1 MIYMDERQVSRIY
14 AVEAGERTVTWSRGD
29 DHLAQSMTVTAQP
42 DGTLVSVSRMSQ
54 DRGEWTRDLSG
65 RTDGPGDAIAHGI
78 LHGPVELFAA
88 DAAEGEPAPA
98 FRGGR
103 LALLGTAEPATLHAW
118 FTALSDGANE
128 IDELQERPWGDS
140 DGTLV
145 DRFGVA
151 WLIGYQPSGD

>member
-1 MIYMDERQVSRIY
+1 MTAPTPYLMLPGTARAALEFY
-14 AVEAGERTVTWSRGD
+14 AAAFGGEAELYEYATF
-29 DHLAQSMTVTAQP
+29 
-42 DGTLVSVSRMSQ
+42 
-54 DRGEWTRDLSG
+54 G

-98 FRGGR
+98 FQGGR

-118 FTALSDGANE
+118 FTALSDGASE
-128 IDELQERPWGDS
+128 IDEMQHRPWGDA

>member
-1 MIYMDERQVSRIY
+1 LTEPVPAPTPYLTFPGTARAALEFY
-14 AVEAGERTVTWSRGD
+14 AAAFGGETELYDYATFGR
-29 DHLAQSMTVTAQP
+29 P
-42 DGTLVSVSRMSQ
+42 DGAA
-54 DRGEWTRDLSG
+54 
-65 RTDGPGDAIAHGI
+65 DAIAHGI

-98 FRGGR
+98 FQGAR
-103 LALLGTAEPATLHAW
+103 LALLGTAGPATLHAW
-118 FTALSDGANE
+118 FTALSDGASE